1 MAFASKHNHA
11 ESQFTYRLESKDFR
25 KLATLEEGKKYQ
37 IRGLFISR
45 KGKFG
50 DHPVA
55 VGNEFFI
62 DLPKHATQDVK
73 DIIAD
78 ADDVKAINDGLVGI
92 TIRPYEKDGKTYIG
106 FDWVDLEDG
115 FADA

>member
-1 MAFASKHNHA
+1 MGFASKHNH
-11 ESQFTYRLESKDFR
+11 SGNQFTYKLESQDFK
-25 KLATLEEGKKYQ
+25 KLSELEEGKKYQ
-37 IRGLFISR
+37 IRGLFISH
-45 KGKFG
+45 KGNYG

-55 VGNEFFI
+55 VGNDFFI

-78 ADDVKAINDGLVGI
+78 ESDCKAINDGLVGI
-92 TIRPYEKDGKTYIG
+92 TPRPYEKNGKQYIG
-106 FDWVDLEDG
+106 FDWVDLDDG